1 MEDRIRKGNDIG
13 VSWAILADAENQ
25 VPYDLTG
32 RRLTMYLTNRY
43 GTSPISGFK
52 TEGHIVKWTYYGKE
66 QKQLGPYT
74 LTLVENEGEDNMHT
88 VDACNAFHLVARS
101 CEATKGNENKVELV
115 HLDLSSEMLA
125 GAAPIKVDDELNEDS
140 ENAIQNKVVTQ
151 SFKDVAAAI
160 EERQPVINDLENIRK
175 GASLGATAVQRVKTF
190 NGQDIEGE
198 GNIEFPIDANLSEMS
213 ANPVQNKAVTMAL
226 NDKVSKEIGKG
237 LSSEDF
243 TATLKEKLDS
253 LSNYDDSAI
262 VAAINRLRSDL
273 DNLVSGDTTKAINSY
288 NDVIAFLAG
297 IEDSKS
303 LEGIIAAIE
312 KQITAKQDEV
322 ADLDAIREGSAKG
335 ATAVQ
340 PGSLAAVA
348 TSGSYNDLKNKP
360 AIPEIDTSALVT
372 KEELAEAEEV
382 AAAALNDLNEK
393 KADKEYVEDAL
404 KNMDTSSLASKK
416 ELETLRNEVITN
428 EEIVASSL
436 NDLEERK
443 ADKEYVEQYVEDA
456 LGNVSVDTST
466 LVTKEE
472 FADVEEVW
480 AASYNLLNQKIS
492 DVQQYIYDEAASR
505 RQFDE
510 AIAEIQSI
518 IAENESVVTAAW
530 NQLNTRINALE
541 AAQAQGE

>member
-1 MEDRIRKGNDIG
+1 
-13 VSWAILADAENQ
+13 
-25 VPYDLTG
+25 
-32 RRLTMYLTNRY
+32 MYLTNRY

-52 TEGHIVKWTYYGKE
+52 TEGHIVKWTYYGKD

-74 LTLVENEGEDNMHT
+74 LTLVENEGNENMHT
-88 VDACNAFHLVARS
+88 VDFCKAFVLVARS
-101 CEATKGNENKVELV
+101 CEATKGDENKVELV
-115 HLDLSSEMLA
+115 HLDLSSEMLV
-125 GAAPIKVDDELNEDS
+125 GASSIKVDDELDEDS
-140 ENAIQNKVVTQ
+140 ENAIQNKVVAQT
-151 SFKDVAAAI
+151 FKDVAAAI

-262 VAAINRLRSDL
+262 VAAINGLRSDL

-297 IEDSKS
+297 IEDSES

-312 KQITAKQDEV
+312 KQIAAKQDEI
-322 ADLDAIREGSAKG
+322 ADLAAIREGAAKG

-360 AIPEIDTSALVT
+360 DIPEIDTSALVT

-382 AAAALNDLNEK
+382 TAAALNDLNEK

-404 KNMDTSSLASKK
+404 KNMDTSSLASKE

-443 ADKEYVEQYVEDA
+443 ASKEYVED
-456 LGNVSVDTST
+456 
-466 LVTKEE
+466 
-472 FADVEEVW
+472 
-480 AASYNLLNQKIS
+480 
-492 DVQQYIYDEAASR
+492 
-505 RQFDE
+505 
-510 AIAEIQSI
+510 AIASAI
-518 IAENESVVTAAW
+518 TTT
-530 NQLNTRINALE
+530 LNTE
-541 AAQAQGE
+541 V

>member
-1 MEDRIRKGNDIG
+1 
-13 VSWAILADAENQ
+13 
-25 VPYDLTG
+25 
-32 RRLTMYLTNRY
+32 MYLTNRY

-74 LTLVENEGEDNMHT
+74 LTLVENEGKDNMHT

-382 AAAALNDLNEK
+382 AAAALNDLNGR
-393 KADKEYVEDAL
+393 KADK
-404 KNMDTSSLASKK
+404 K
-416 ELETLRNEVITN
+416 
-428 EEIVASSL
+428 IVASSL

-443 ADKEYVEQYVEDA
+443 ASKEYVEDEVKNLEQYVEDA
-456 LGNVSVDTST
+456 LGNLDIDIDTST
-466 LVTKEE
+466 LVTKDE
-472 FADVEEVW
+472 FTDVEEVW